1 MRSSNGTERSWLSG
15 PASKGWQGYLDVPKR
30 LVFQLGTGLLKEE
43 EGKPTFF
50 FTIL

>member
-1 MRSSNGTERSWLSG
+1 MVPCGEGRAWFNRRD
-15 PASKGWQGYLDVPKR
+15 LDVPKR